1 VRRLSFLAL
10 VLAVSACGLAAQAA
24 ATVPRDPVPGA
35 FGGSAGEPREAERC
49 RPKSVQPMTTGHRTY
64 AAVVRKR
71 AIAYRS
77 PGKSELARFGPRN
90 VNGVATVFAVLA
102 KQVDRHCGVSWYRVQ
117 LPMRPNGSSGW
128 IKAEEVRLQAVRTRL
143 EIDVS
148 ERRLTFFRDGRIVLR
163 TTAGTGTAGTPT
175 PTGSYY
181 VNQRFHMLDSSGPFG
196 PGAIGIS
203 AFSPV
208 LTDWAQGGP
217 IAVHGT
223 NDPSSVGRAASHGCI
238 RIQNDVL
245 RRILW
250 ATATGSPVLIHA

>member
-1 VRRLSFLAL
+1 MRPSTILRVRGVIAL
-10 VLAVSACGLAAQAA
+10 VLLIAALAAPAA
-24 ATVPRDPVPGA
+24 SAQPAVGQGCDTQQRSLREPALA
-35 FGGSAGEPREAERC
+35 FGAWAEGPVRIFTEPEGKVRRTFRKINPNGLTTVFGVLSVSRDEGC
-49 RPKSVQPMTTGHRTY
+49 RPK
-64 AAVVRKR
+64 
-71 AIAYRS
+71 
-77 PGKSELARFGPRN
+77 
-90 VNGVATVFAVLA
+90 
-102 KQVDRHCGVSWYRVQ
+102 WYRVQ

-148 ERRLTFFRDGRIVLR
+148 ERRLMLFRDGRLVLR

-181 VNQRFHMLDSSGPFG
+181 VNQRFHMIDASGPFG